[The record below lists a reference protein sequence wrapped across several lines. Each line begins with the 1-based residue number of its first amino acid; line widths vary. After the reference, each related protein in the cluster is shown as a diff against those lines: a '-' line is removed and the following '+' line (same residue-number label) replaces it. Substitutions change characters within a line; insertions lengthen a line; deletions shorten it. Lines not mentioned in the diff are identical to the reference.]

1 MTFGAGPKQGVYL
14 AALAG
19 GASHLE
25 AARVAGVS
33 LRTAR
38 RWWASPMVRAQV
50 REAQSEMMARAA
62 RVAASEAIA
71 SLEALAAIRDDDAA
85 PVGARVAACRAVL
98 EHARG
103 LHDDVVVAERLDEIE
118 RVVFGDEYKR

>member
-1 MTFGAGPKQGVYL
+1 VTFGAGPKQGVYL
-14 AALAG
+14 VALAG
-19 GASHLE
+19 GASHVD
-25 AARVAGVS
+25 AARLAGVS

-38 RWWASPMVRAQV
+38 RWWASPMVRAKV

-71 SLEALAAIRDDDAA
+71 SLEALAAIRDDAEA

-103 LHDDVVVAERLDEIE
+103 LHEDTVVAERLDEIE
-118 RVVFGDEYKR
+118 ARVFGDEYKR